1 MINEGTPAPGFLE
14 LRKIETCVQFTKPG
28 LGLLIADATM
38 RAYCFRRNS
47 MSKHSPASSIFYSCC
62 FVTVLLTCALVV
74 AAQSGRRVRK
84 SESAP
89 VPIPTPEVTPTPTAM
104 AERPRPAF
112 TFIVGLDRYSDFSTI
127 SLNVYSGVLRS
138 CVDRLDD
145 SASVVAEMS
154 TNDMSRGD
162 AIRKAKAEKEGYVVW
177 LHLRSNNFNDQG
189 RSQTD
194 SRSVYIE
201 YSVFAPVTGKLA
213 TSGNT
218 YPEAYR
224 NRGIRLPTSS
234 VNGDY
239 YLNQAARGAAERILD
254 HFHVRVPNTL
264 P

>member
-1 MINEGTPAPGFLE
+1 M
-14 LRKIETCVQFTKPG
+14 TKR
-28 LGLLIADATM
+28 L
-38 RAYCFRRNS
+38 
-47 MSKHSPASSIFYSCC
+47 PASNVLYAIF
-62 FVTVLLTCALVV
+62 FATVLLTSVLAVM
-74 AAQSGRRVRK
+74 AQSGRRVRK
-84 SESAP
+84 SAAVP
-89 VPIPTPEVTPTPTAM
+89 IPIPTPEATPTPRM
-104 AERPRPAF
+104 SSEKPKPAF

-127 SLNVYSGVLRS
+127 SLNIYSGVLRS
-138 CVDRLDD
+138 CVERLDD
-145 SASVVAEMS
+145 SESVVAEMS

-162 AIRKAKAEKEGYVVW
+162 AIRKAKAEKEAYIVW

-189 RSQTD
+189 RTQGD
-194 SRSVYIE
+194 SRNVYIE

-234 VNGDY
+234 INGDY

-254 HFHVRVPNTL
+254 HFHVRAPNTL

>member
-1 MINEGTPAPGFLE
+1 
-14 LRKIETCVQFTKPG
+14 
-28 LGLLIADATM
+28 
-38 RAYCFRRNS
+38 
-47 MSKHSPASSIFYSCC
+47 MSKRSPASSVLYAIC
-62 FVTVLLTCALVV
+62 FATVLLTCALAVTG
-74 AAQSGRRVRK
+74 QSGRRVRK

-89 VPIPTPEVTPTPTAM
+89 VSIPTPEATPTPAAR
-104 AERPRPAF
+104 AEKPKPAF

-127 SLNVYSGVLRS
+127 SLNISSGVLRS

-162 AIRKAKAEKEGYVVW
+162 AIRKAKAEKEAYIVW
-177 LHLRSNNFNDQG
+177 LHLRSNNFTDQG
-189 RSQTD
+189 RTRSD
-194 SRSVYIE
+194 SSNVYIE

-254 HFHVRVPNTL
+254 HFHVRAPNTL

>member
-1 MINEGTPAPGFLE
+1 M
-14 LRKIETCVQFTKPG
+14 
-28 LGLLIADATM
+28 
-38 RAYCFRRNS
+38 
-47 MSKHSPASSIFYSCC
+47 
-62 FVTVLLTCALVV
+62 
-74 AAQSGRRVRK
+74 AQSGRRVRK
-84 SESAP
+84 SAAVP
-89 VPIPTPEVTPTPTAM
+89 IPIPTPEATPTPRM
-104 AERPRPAF
+104 SSEKPKPAF

-127 SLNVYSGVLRS
+127 SLNIYSGVLRS
-138 CVDRLDD
+138 CVERLDD
-145 SASVVAEMS
+145 SESVVAEMS

-162 AIRKAKAEKEGYVVW
+162 AIRKAKAEKEAYIVW

-189 RSQTD
+189 RTQGD
-194 SRSVYIE
+194 SRNVYIE

-234 VNGDY
+234 INGDY

-254 HFHVRVPNTL
+254 HFHVRAPNTL